1 MNSNKY
7 GKLNSTKQIPSSSKQ
22 TKKNV
27 SKKTVNQ
34 PKRISNSL
42 KINQSFPHQGKQ
54 VQRNQSSIVK
64 KAENIN
70 IKFDSNDS
78 YKFKH
83 SIRNINKQQNLINLS
98 HNKISGNKSIND
110 SKLKILQNKS
120 TINRNES
127 LNKILFSAN
136 KKSKISK
143 INKIPSS
150 LGKKINNHLIPK
162 SQNYNRQN
170 NNKTQIQNIN
180 INHNYIDNNF
190 IINNSNNN
198 LNNKITG
205 VYTNGKEVFN
215 NLLNK
220 YYKIPQ
226 KKDNSF
232 DIKSNSIK
240 NKELKGSRFLYK
252 TTKEEIMNNEES
264 NIPHISTKKNFF
276 NNSVNYNNSVKSDI
290 QKRNKTVIDKKEVN
304 SLINMNENNDN
315 LILKNKILDNG
326 KYYLSKNNNIFNSQ
340 INYNDND
347 SVENDNNNDNAIKKK
362 INNIIERL
370 ELEKKKEKLNRNKV
384 NEIDNIQNNNIN
396 NKFNVLPN
404 IMFNDHSENID
415 HAFRMNNDEETPN
428 KNNYINENNL
438 ETNLNSNEIE
448 NQNVNN
454 FHFDNPMSTYNKK
467 LLKNGLYKGKYKSTK
482 NNNIKIPE
490 IIEPEKTE
498 RDEIQNIHSKF
509 NILNP
514 ICKNPK
520 TEIIKIDMKNI
531 KNNYQIKKDINKIKD
546 KEDILKLITQ
556 SLTGLVNLGETCY
569 MNTGLQNIIHCI
581 PFMKQFLSIIN
592 EFKDVL
598 EQKIITNSF
607 INLCVSL
614 IKNDNYNTKFNIN
627 SYDPTLF
634 RNNFCRNHKEY
645 SDHEQ
650 HDSLEFLRIFLDDIS
665 KELNQTKIISQ
676 YKELVTEGKTKEQQN
691 YEYNNFYLC
700 RENSIIVKV
709 FYSQIMNI
717 FKCECGD
724 ISYSFEKILD
734 IPLLFPKETSNKE
747 IHLNDLLNLY
757 FNGEKISWSLS
768 CQKCGQKNIERDK
781 KIKLTILPEVI
792 IFSLQRFN
800 PITGVK
806 MNKVINFEEIID
818 LKSFCDNDFFN
829 GEINTKYK
837 LFGISN
843 HSGTIDFGHYYS
855 YTKVGDNWYEF
866 NDSFV
871 KLINLNLKSRAA
883 YFFFYEKTE

>member
-7 GKLNSTKQIPSSSKQ
+7 GKLNSTKKIPSSTKQ
-22 TKKNV
+22 TKKNI
-27 SKKTVNQ
+27 SKKTVNH
-34 PKRISNSL
+34 PKGISNSL
-42 KINQSFPHQGKQ
+42 KFNQFFLQQGKQ

-70 IKFDSNDS
+70 IKFDSNES
-78 YKFKH
+78 YKSKH
-83 SIRNINKQQNLINLS
+83 SIRNMYKPKKLINLS

-110 SKLKILQNKS
+110 SKQKILQNKS

-127 LNKILFSAN
+127 LNKILLSAN
-136 KKSKISK
+136 KSK

-150 LGKKINNHLIPK
+150 LGKKMNNHLIPK
-162 SQNYNRQN
+162 SQNYNRPN
-170 NNKTQIQNIN
+170 NNKTQIQNIS
-180 INHNYIDNNF
+180 INHNYNDNNY
-190 IINNSNNN
+190 IINNSNYNI
-198 LNNKITG
+198 NNKISSI
-205 VYTNGKEVFN
+205 NSGKEIYN
-215 NLLNK
+215 NFLNK
-220 YYKIPQ
+220 YYQIPQ

-232 DIKSNSIK
+232 DIQSNNIK
-240 NKELKGSRFLYK
+240 NKELKGSRLLYK
-252 TTKEEIMNNEES
+252 STKGEIMSNEEN
-264 NIPHISTKKNFF
+264 NIPHITTKKKFF
-276 NNSVNYNNSVKSDI
+276 NNSINYLNSVKSDV
-290 QKRNKTVIDKKEVN
+290 QKRNKTVIGKKEVN
-304 SLINMNENNDN
+304 SLINLNENKEN
-315 LILKNKILDNG
+315 IIPKNSILDNG
-326 KYYLSKNNNIFNSQ
+326 KYNLDKNNIFSSQ
-340 INYNDND
+340 INYND
-347 SVENDNNNDNAIKKK
+347 EEETEKAIKKK
-362 INNIIERL
+362 LNNIIDL
-370 ELEKKKEKLNRNKV
+370 LKYEKKGKLNRNKE
-384 NEIDNIQNNNIN
+384 NKIDIIQNNNIN
-396 NKFNVLPN
+396 NKYSVLPN
-404 IMFNDHSENID
+404 IKFNDNNSDNSE
-415 HAFRMNNDEETPN
+415 HALRMNNDEEALTK
-428 KNNYINENNL
+428 KNNIKGNNL
-438 ETNLNSNEIE
+438 ELNLSPNETEI
-448 NQNVNN
+448 QNDNN
-454 FHFDNPMSTYNKK
+454 FHFDNPMTTYNKK
-467 LLKNGLYKGKYKSTK
+467 IMKNGLYKGKYKSVK
-482 NNNIKIPE
+482 NENIKISE

-498 RDEIQNIHSKF
+498 RDEIQNIHNKF

-514 ICKNPK
+514 IIKNPK
-520 TEIIKIDMKNI
+520 TEIIKIDMKNV
-531 KNNYQIKKDINKIKD
+531 KNNYQYKKDINKIKD
-546 KEDILKLITQ
+546 KENILKYITQ

-581 PFMKQFLSIIN
+581 PFMKQFLSVIN
-592 EFKDVL
+592 EFKDIM

-607 INLCVSL
+607 INLCMSL

-627 SYDPTLF
+627 SYDPTIF

-645 SDHEQ
+645 ADHEQ

-700 RENSIIVKV
+700 RENSVIVKV

-717 FKCECGD
+717 FRCECGD
-724 ISYSFEKILD
+724 VSYSFEKILD
-734 IPLLFPKETSNKE
+734 IPLLFPKEIINKE
-747 IHLNDLLNLY
+747 IHLNDLVNLY

-768 CQKCGQKNIERDK
+768 CQKCGQKNMERDK
-781 KIKLTILPEVI
+781 KIKLTILPDVI

-806 MNKVINFEEIID
+806 INKVITFEEIID
-818 LKSFCDNDFFN
+818 LKSYCDNDFFN

-871 KLINLNLKSRAA
+871 KLINLNLRSKAA

>member
-1 MNSNKY
+1 MNTNKY

-27 SKKTVNQ
+27 SKKTVNF
-34 PKRISNSL
+34 PKGNSNSL

-70 IKFDSNDS
+70 IKFDSNET
-78 YKFKH
+78 YKSKH
-83 SIRNINKQQNLINLS
+83 SIRNMYKQKNLINLS

-110 SKLKILQNKS
+110 SKQKILQNKS
-120 TINRNES
+120 SINRNES
-127 LNKILFSAN
+127 LNKILFSAS
-136 KKSKISK
+136 KKSKINK
-143 INKIPSS
+143 ISKIPSS

-180 INHNYIDNNF
+180 INHNYKDSNF
-190 IINNSNNN
+190 INNNSNNN
-198 LNNKITG
+198 INNRITS
-205 VYTNGKEVFN
+205 VFTNGKEVFN
-215 NLLNK
+215 NFLNK
-220 YYKIPQ
+220 YYQIPQ

-232 DIKSNSIK
+232 DIQSNSIK
-240 NKELKGSRFLYK
+240 NKELKGSRLLYK
-252 TTKEEIMNNEES
+252 NVKEEIMNNEEG
-264 NIPHISTKKNFF
+264 NIPHIPTKKKFF
-276 NNSVNYNNSVKSDI
+276 NNSVNYNNSIKSDI
-290 QKRNKTVIDKKEVN
+290 QKRNKTVIGKKEVN
-304 SLINMNENNDN
+304 SLINLNENKEN
-315 LILKNKILDNG
+315 LLLKNIILDNG
-326 KYYLSKNNNIFNSQ
+326 KLIEKKNKIFNSQ
-340 INYNDND
+340 INYNDNL
-347 SVENDNNNDNAIKKK
+347 ETDNEIKKK

-370 ELEKKKEKLNRNKV
+370 ELEKKKEKLNRNKE
-384 NEIDNIQNNNIN
+384 NEDDNIQNNNIN

-404 IMFNDHSENID
+404 IKFNDNSDNSE
-415 HAFRMNNDEETPN
+415 HAFSMNNDEEVHSR
-428 KNNYINENNL
+428 KNNINQDDL
-438 ETNLNSNEIE
+438 ELKLNPNEIE
-448 NQNVNN
+448 NQNINN
-454 FHFDNPMSTYNKK
+454 FHFDNPLNAYNKK
-467 LLKNGLYKGKYKSTK
+467 ILKNGLYKSKYKLAN

-546 KEDILKLITQ
+546 KESILKLITQ

-569 MNTGLQNIIHCI
+569 MNTGLQNIVHCI
-581 PFMKQFLSIIN
+581 PFMKQFLLIIN

-627 SYDPTLF
+627 SYDPTFF
-634 RNNFCRNHKEY
+634 RNNFCRCHKEY
-645 SDHEQ
+645 ADHEQ

-717 FKCECGD
+717 FKCDCGD
-724 ISYSFEKILD
+724 VSYSFEKILD
-734 IPLLFPKETSNKE
+734 IPLLFPKEITNKE
-747 IHLNDLLNLY
+747 IHLNDLLSLY
-757 FNGEKISWSLS
+757 FNGEKISWSLP
-768 CQKCGQKNIERDK
+768 CQKCGQKNLERDK

-800 PITGVK
+800 PITCVK
-806 MNKVINFEEIID
+806 VNKVITFEEIID

-855 YTKVGDNWYEF
+855 YTKVGENWYEF

-871 KLINLNLKSRAA
+871 KLINLNLKSKAA

>member
-1 MNSNKY
+1 MNTNKY

-27 SKKTVNQ
+27 SKKTVNF
-34 PKRISNSL
+34 PKGNSNSL

-70 IKFDSNDS
+70 IKFDSNET
-78 YKFKH
+78 YKSKH
-83 SIRNINKQQNLINLS
+83 SIRNMYKQKNLINLS

-110 SKLKILQNKS
+110 SKQKILQNKS
-120 TINRNES
+120 SINRNES
-127 LNKILFSAN
+127 LNKILFSAS
-136 KKSKISK
+136 KKSKINK
-143 INKIPSS
+143 ISKIPSS

-180 INHNYIDNNF
+180 INHNYKDSNF

-198 LNNKITG
+198 INNKITS
-205 VYTNGKEVFN
+205 VFTNGKEVFN
-215 NLLNK
+215 NFLNK
-220 YYKIPQ
+220 YYQIPQ

-232 DIKSNSIK
+232 DIQSNSIK

-252 TTKEEIMNNEES
+252 NAKEEIMNNEEG
-264 NIPHISTKKNFF
+264 NIPHIPTKKKFF
-276 NNSVNYNNSVKSDI
+276 NNSVNYNNSIKSDI
-290 QKRNKTVIDKKEVN
+290 QKRNKTVIGKKEVN
-304 SLINMNENNDN
+304 SLINLNENKEN
-315 LILKNKILDNG
+315 LLLKNIILDNG
-326 KYYLSKNNNIFNSQ
+326 KFNLDKKNKIFNSQ
-340 INYNDND
+340 INYNDNL
-347 SVENDNNNDNAIKKK
+347 ETDNEIKKK

-370 ELEKKKEKLNRNKV
+370 ELEKKKEKLNRNKE
-384 NEIDNIQNNNIN
+384 NEDDNIQNNNIN

-404 IMFNDHSENID
+404 IKFNDNSDNSE
-415 HAFRMNNDEETPN
+415 HAFSMNNDEEVHSR
-428 KNNYINENNL
+428 KNNINQDDL
-438 ETNLNSNEIE
+438 ELKLDPNEIE

-454 FHFDNPMSTYNKK
+454 FHFDNPLNAYNKK
-467 LLKNGLYKGKYKSTK
+467 IMKNGLYKSKYKLAN

-546 KEDILKLITQ
+546 KESILKLITQ

-569 MNTGLQNIIHCI
+569 MNTGLQNIVHCI
-581 PFMKQFLSIIN
+581 PFMKQFLLIIN

-627 SYDPTLF
+627 SYDPTFF
-634 RNNFCRNHKEY
+634 RNNFCRCHKEY
-645 SDHEQ
+645 ADHEQ

-717 FKCECGD
+717 FKCDCGD
-724 ISYSFEKILD
+724 VSYSFEKILD
-734 IPLLFPKETSNKE
+734 IPLLFPKEITNKE
-747 IHLNDLLNLY
+747 IHLNDLLSLY
-757 FNGEKISWSLS
+757 FNGEKISWSLP
-768 CQKCGQKNIERDK
+768 CQKCGQKNLERDK

-800 PITGVK
+800 PITCVK
-806 MNKVINFEEIID
+806 VNKVITFEEIID

-855 YTKVGDNWYEF
+855 YTKVGENWYEF

-871 KLINLNLKSRAA
+871 KLINLNLKSKAA

>member
-1 MNSNKY
+1 MNTNKY

-27 SKKTVNQ
+27 SKKTVNF
-34 PKRISNSL
+34 PKGNSNSL

-70 IKFDSNDS
+70 IKFDSNET
-78 YKFKH
+78 YKSKH
-83 SIRNINKQQNLINLS
+83 SIRNMYKQKNLINLS

-110 SKLKILQNKS
+110 SKQKILQNKS
-120 TINRNES
+120 SINRNES
-127 LNKILFSAN
+127 LNKILFSAS
-136 KKSKISK
+136 KKSKINK
-143 INKIPSS
+143 ISKIPSS

-180 INHNYIDNNF
+180 INHNYKDSNF

-198 LNNKITG
+198 INNRITS
-205 VYTNGKEVFN
+205 VFTNGKEVFN
-215 NLLNK
+215 NFLNK
-220 YYKIPQ
+220 YYQIPQ

-232 DIKSNSIK
+232 DIQSNSIK

-252 TTKEEIMNNEES
+252 NVKEEIMNNEEG
-264 NIPHISTKKNFF
+264 NIPHIPTKKKFF
-276 NNSVNYNNSVKSDI
+276 NNSVNYNNSIKSDI
-290 QKRNKTVIDKKEVN
+290 QKRNKTVIGKKEVN
-304 SLINMNENNDN
+304 SLINLNENKEN
-315 LILKNKILDNG
+315 LLLKNIILDNG
-326 KYYLSKNNNIFNSQ
+326 KLIEKKNKIFNSQ
-340 INYNDND
+340 INYNDNL
-347 SVENDNNNDNAIKKK
+347 ETDNEIKKK

-370 ELEKKKEKLNRNKV
+370 ELEKKKEKLNRNKE
-384 NEIDNIQNNNIN
+384 NEDDNIQNNNIN
-396 NKFNVLPN
+396 NKFSVLPN
-404 IMFNDHSENID
+404 IKFNDNSDNSE
-415 HAFRMNNDEETPN
+415 HAFSMNNDEEVHSKKSN
-428 KNNYINENNL
+428 INQDDL
-438 ETNLNSNEIE
+438 ELKLNPNEIE
-448 NQNVNN
+448 NQNINN
-454 FHFDNPMSTYNKK
+454 FHFDNPLNAYNKK
-467 LLKNGLYKGKYKSTK
+467 ILKNGLYKSKYKLAN

-546 KEDILKLITQ
+546 KESILKLITQ

-569 MNTGLQNIIHCI
+569 MNTGLQNIVHCI

-627 SYDPTLF
+627 SYDPTFF
-634 RNNFCRNHKEY
+634 RNNFCRCHKEY
-645 SDHEQ
+645 ADHEQ

-717 FKCECGD
+717 FKCDCGD
-724 ISYSFEKILD
+724 VSYSFEKILD
-734 IPLLFPKETSNKE
+734 IPLLFPKEITNKE
-747 IHLNDLLNLY
+747 IHLNDLLSLY
-757 FNGEKISWSLS
+757 FNGEKISWSLP
-768 CQKCGQKNIERDK
+768 CQKCGQKNLERDK

-800 PITGVK
+800 PITCVK
-806 MNKVINFEEIID
+806 VNKVITFEEIID

-855 YTKVGDNWYEF
+855 YTKVGENWYEF

-871 KLINLNLKSRAA
+871 KLINLNLKSKAA

>member
-1 MNSNKY
+1 MNTNKY

-27 SKKTVNQ
+27 SKKTVNF
-34 PKRISNSL
+34 PKGNSNSL

-70 IKFDSNDS
+70 IKFDSNET
-78 YKFKH
+78 YKSKH
-83 SIRNINKQQNLINLS
+83 SIRNMYKQKNLINLS

-110 SKLKILQNKS
+110 SKQKILQNKS
-120 TINRNES
+120 SINRNES
-127 LNKILFSAN
+127 LNKILLSTN
-136 KKSKISK
+136 KKSKINK
-143 INKIPSS
+143 ISKIPSS

-180 INHNYIDNNF
+180 INHNYKDNNF

-198 LNNKITG
+198 INNRITS
-205 VYTNGKEVFN
+205 VFTNGKEVFN
-215 NLLNK
+215 NFLNK
-220 YYKIPQ
+220 YYQIPQ

-232 DIKSNSIK
+232 DIQSNSIK

-252 TTKEEIMNNEES
+252 NVKEEIMNNEEG
-264 NIPHISTKKNFF
+264 NIPHIPTKKKFF
-276 NNSVNYNNSVKSDI
+276 NNSVNYNNSIKSDI
-290 QKRNKTVIDKKEVN
+290 QKRNKTVIGKKEVN
-304 SLINMNENNDN
+304 SLINLNENKEN
-315 LILKNKILDNG
+315 LLLKNIILDNG
-326 KYYLSKNNNIFNSQ
+326 KFNLDKKNKIFNSQ
-340 INYNDND
+340 INYNDNL
-347 SVENDNNNDNAIKKK
+347 ETDNEIKKK

-370 ELEKKKEKLNRNKV
+370 ELEKKKEKLNRNKE
-384 NEIDNIQNNNIN
+384 NEDDNIQNNNIN

-404 IMFNDHSENID
+404 IKFNDNSDNSE
-415 HAFRMNNDEETPN
+415 HAFSMNNDEEVHSR
-428 KNNYINENNL
+428 KNNINQDDL
-438 ETNLNSNEIE
+438 ELKLNPNEIE

-454 FHFDNPMSTYNKK
+454 FHFDNPLNAYNKK
-467 LLKNGLYKGKYKSTK
+467 ILKNGLYKSKYKLAN

-546 KEDILKLITQ
+546 KESILKLITQ

-569 MNTGLQNIIHCI
+569 MNTGLQNIVHCI

-627 SYDPTLF
+627 SYDPTFF
-634 RNNFCRNHKEY
+634 RNNFCRCHKEY
-645 SDHEQ
+645 ADHEQ

-717 FKCECGD
+717 FKCDCGD
-724 ISYSFEKILD
+724 VSYSFEKILD
-734 IPLLFPKETSNKE
+734 IPLLFPKEITNKE
-747 IHLNDLLNLY
+747 IHLNDLLSLY
-757 FNGEKISWSLS
+757 FNGEKISWSLP
-768 CQKCGQKNIERDK
+768 CQKCGQKNLERDK

-800 PITGVK
+800 PITCVK
-806 MNKVINFEEIID
+806 VNKVITFEEIID

-855 YTKVGDNWYEF
+855 YTKVGENWYEF

-871 KLINLNLKSRAA
+871 KLINLNLKSKAA

>member
-1 MNSNKY
+1 MNTNKY

-27 SKKTVNQ
+27 SKKTVNF
-34 PKRISNSL
+34 PKGNSNSL

-70 IKFDSNDS
+70 IKFDSNET
-78 YKFKH
+78 YKSKH
-83 SIRNINKQQNLINLS
+83 SIRNMYKQKNLINLS

-110 SKLKILQNKS
+110 SKQKILQNKS
-120 TINRNES
+120 SINRNES
-127 LNKILFSAN
+127 LNKILFSAS
-136 KKSKISK
+136 KKSKINK
-143 INKIPSS
+143 ISKIPSS

-180 INHNYIDNNF
+180 INHNYKDSNF

-198 LNNKITG
+198 INNKITS
-205 VYTNGKEVFN
+205 VFTNGKEVFN
-215 NLLNK
+215 NFLNK
-220 YYKIPQ
+220 YYQIPQ

-232 DIKSNSIK
+232 DIQSNSIK

-252 TTKEEIMNNEES
+252 NVKEEIMNNEEG
-264 NIPHISTKKNFF
+264 NIPHIPTKKKFF
-276 NNSVNYNNSVKSDI
+276 NNSVNYNNSIKSDI
-290 QKRNKTVIDKKEVN
+290 QKRNKTVIGKKEVN
-304 SLINMNENNDN
+304 SLINLNENKEN
-315 LILKNKILDNG
+315 LLLKNIILDNG
-326 KYYLSKNNNIFNSQ
+326 KLIEKKNKIFNSQ
-340 INYNDND
+340 INYNDNL
-347 SVENDNNNDNAIKKK
+347 ETDNEIKKK

-370 ELEKKKEKLNRNKV
+370 ELEKKKEKLNRNKE
-384 NEIDNIQNNNIN
+384 NEDDNIQNNNIN
-396 NKFNVLPN
+396 NKFSVLPN
-404 IMFNDHSENID
+404 IKFNDNSDNSE
-415 HAFRMNNDEETPN
+415 HAFSMNNDEEVHSR
-428 KNNYINENNL
+428 KNNINQDDL
-438 ETNLNSNEIE
+438 ELKLNPNEIE
-448 NQNVNN
+448 NQNINN
-454 FHFDNPMSTYNKK
+454 FHFDNPLNAYNKK
-467 LLKNGLYKGKYKSTK
+467 ILKNGLYKSKYKLAN

-546 KEDILKLITQ
+546 KESILKLITQ

-569 MNTGLQNIIHCI
+569 MNTGLQNIVHCI

-627 SYDPTLF
+627 SYDPTFF
-634 RNNFCRNHKEY
+634 RNNFCRCHKEY
-645 SDHEQ
+645 ADHEQ

-717 FKCECGD
+717 FKCDCGD
-724 ISYSFEKILD
+724 VSYSFEKILD
-734 IPLLFPKETSNKE
+734 IPLLFPKEITNKE
-747 IHLNDLLNLY
+747 IHLNDLLSLY
-757 FNGEKISWSLS
+757 FNGEKISWSLP
-768 CQKCGQKNIERDK
+768 CQKCGQKNLERDK

-800 PITGVK
+800 PITCVK
-806 MNKVINFEEIID
+806 VNKVITFEEIID

-855 YTKVGDNWYEF
+855 YTKVGENWYEF

-871 KLINLNLKSRAA
+871 KLINLNLKSKAA

>member
-1 MNSNKY
+1 MNTNKY

-22 TKKNV
+22 TKKNI
-27 SKKTVNQ
+27 SKKTINF
-34 PKRISNSL
+34 PKGNSNSL

-70 IKFDSNDS
+70 IKFDSNET
-78 YKFKH
+78 YKSKH
-83 SIRNINKQQNLINLS
+83 SIRNMYKQKNLINLS

-110 SKLKILQNKS
+110 SKQKILQNKS
-120 TINRNES
+120 SINRNES
-127 LNKILFSAN
+127 LNKILFSAS
-136 KKSKISK
+136 KKSKINK
-143 INKIPSS
+143 ISKIPSS

-180 INHNYIDNNF
+180 INHNYKDSNF
-190 IINNSNNN
+190 INNNSNNN
-198 LNNKITG
+198 INNRITS
-205 VYTNGKEVFN
+205 VFTNGKEVFN
-215 NLLNK
+215 NFLNK
-220 YYKIPQ
+220 YYQIPQ

-232 DIKSNSIK
+232 DIQSNSIK

-252 TTKEEIMNNEES
+252 NAKEEIMNNEEG
-264 NIPHISTKKNFF
+264 NIPHIPTKKKFF
-276 NNSVNYNNSVKSDI
+276 NNSVNYNNSIKSDI
-290 QKRNKTVIDKKEVN
+290 QKRNKTVIGKKEVN
-304 SLINMNENNDN
+304 SLINLNENKEN
-315 LILKNKILDNG
+315 LLLKNIILDNG
-326 KYYLSKNNNIFNSQ
+326 KLIEKKNKIFNSQ
-340 INYNDND
+340 INYNDNL
-347 SVENDNNNDNAIKKK
+347 ETDNEIKKK

-370 ELEKKKEKLNRNKV
+370 ELEKKKEKLNRNKE
-384 NEIDNIQNNNIN
+384 NEDDNIQNNNIN

-404 IMFNDHSENID
+404 IKFNDNSDNSE
-415 HAFRMNNDEETPN
+415 HAFSMNNDEEVHSKKSN
-428 KNNYINENNL
+428 INQDDL
-438 ETNLNSNEIE
+438 ELKLNPNEIE
-448 NQNVNN
+448 NQNINN
-454 FHFDNPMSTYNKK
+454 FHFDNPLNAYNKK
-467 LLKNGLYKGKYKSTK
+467 ILKNGLYKSKYKLAN

-546 KEDILKLITQ
+546 KESILKLITQ

-569 MNTGLQNIIHCI
+569 MNTGLQNIVHCI
-581 PFMKQFLSIIN
+581 PFMKQFLLIIN

-627 SYDPTLF
+627 SYDPTFF
-634 RNNFCRNHKEY
+634 RNNFCRCHKEY
-645 SDHEQ
+645 ADHEQ

-717 FKCECGD
+717 FKCDCGD
-724 ISYSFEKILD
+724 VSYSFEKILD
-734 IPLLFPKETSNKE
+734 IPLLFPKEITNKE
-747 IHLNDLLNLY
+747 IHLNDLLSLY
-757 FNGEKISWSLS
+757 FNGEKISWSLP
-768 CQKCGQKNIERDK
+768 CQKCGQKNLERDK

-800 PITGVK
+800 PITCVK
-806 MNKVINFEEIID
+806 VNKVITFEEIID

-855 YTKVGDNWYEF
+855 YTKVGENWYEF

-871 KLINLNLKSRAA
+871 KLINLNLKSKAA

>member
-1 MNSNKY
+1 MNTNKY

-27 SKKTVNQ
+27 SKKTVNF
-34 PKRISNSL
+34 PKGNSNSL

-70 IKFDSNDS
+70 IKFDSNET
-78 YKFKH
+78 YKSKH
-83 SIRNINKQQNLINLS
+83 SIRNMYKQKNLINLS

-110 SKLKILQNKS
+110 SKQKILQNKS
-120 TINRNES
+120 SINRNES
-127 LNKILFSAN
+127 LNKILFSAS
-136 KKSKISK
+136 KKSKINK
-143 INKIPSS
+143 ISKIPSS

-180 INHNYIDNNF
+180 INHNYKDSNF

-198 LNNKITG
+198 INNRITS
-205 VYTNGKEVFN
+205 VFTNGKEVFN
-215 NLLNK
+215 NFLNK
-220 YYKIPQ
+220 YYQIPQ

-232 DIKSNSIK
+232 DIQSNSIK

-252 TTKEEIMNNEES
+252 NVKEEIMNNEEG
-264 NIPHISTKKNFF
+264 NIPHIPTKKKFF
-276 NNSVNYNNSVKSDI
+276 NNSVNYNNSIKSDI
-290 QKRNKTVIDKKEVN
+290 QKRNKTVIGKKEVN
-304 SLINMNENNDN
+304 SLINLNENKEN
-315 LILKNKILDNG
+315 LLLKNIILDNG
-326 KYYLSKNNNIFNSQ
+326 KLIEKKNKIFNSQ
-340 INYNDND
+340 INYNDNL
-347 SVENDNNNDNAIKKK
+347 ETDNEIKKK

-370 ELEKKKEKLNRNKV
+370 ELEKKKEKLNRNKE
-384 NEIDNIQNNNIN
+384 NEDDNIQNNNIN

-404 IMFNDHSENID
+404 IKFNDNSDNSE
-415 HAFRMNNDEETPN
+415 HAFSMNNDEEVHSR
-428 KNNYINENNL
+428 KNNINQDDL
-438 ETNLNSNEIE
+438 ELKLNPNEIE
-448 NQNVNN
+448 NQNINN
-454 FHFDNPMSTYNKK
+454 FHFDNPLNAYNKK
-467 LLKNGLYKGKYKSTK
+467 ILKNGLYKSKYKLAN

-546 KEDILKLITQ
+546 KESILKLITQ

-569 MNTGLQNIIHCI
+569 MNTGLQNIVHCI

-627 SYDPTLF
+627 SYDPTFF
-634 RNNFCRNHKEY
+634 RNNFCRCHKEY
-645 SDHEQ
+645 ADHEQ

-717 FKCECGD
+717 FKCDCGD
-724 ISYSFEKILD
+724 VSYSFEKILD
-734 IPLLFPKETSNKE
+734 IPLLFPKEITNKE
-747 IHLNDLLNLY
+747 IHLNDLLSLY
-757 FNGEKISWSLS
+757 FNGEKISWSLP
-768 CQKCGQKNIERDK
+768 CQKCGQKNLERDK

-800 PITGVK
+800 PITCVK
-806 MNKVINFEEIID
+806 VNKVITFEEIID

-855 YTKVGDNWYEF
+855 YTKVGENWYEF

-871 KLINLNLKSRAA
+871 KLINLNLKSKAA

>member
-1 MNSNKY
+1 MNTNKY

-27 SKKTVNQ
+27 SKKTVNF
-34 PKRISNSL
+34 PKGNSNSL

-70 IKFDSNDS
+70 IKFDSNET
-78 YKFKH
+78 YKSKH
-83 SIRNINKQQNLINLS
+83 SIRNMYKQKNLINLS

-110 SKLKILQNKS
+110 SKQKILQNKS
-120 TINRNES
+120 SINRNES
-127 LNKILFSAN
+127 LNKILFSAS
-136 KKSKISK
+136 KKSKINK
-143 INKIPSS
+143 ISKIPSS

-180 INHNYIDNNF
+180 INHNYKDSNF
-190 IINNSNNN
+190 INNNSNNN
-198 LNNKITG
+198 INNRITS
-205 VYTNGKEVFN
+205 VFTNGKEVFN
-215 NLLNK
+215 NFLNK
-220 YYKIPQ
+220 YYQIPQ

-232 DIKSNSIK
+232 DIQSNSIK

-252 TTKEEIMNNEES
+252 NVKEEIMNNEEG
-264 NIPHISTKKNFF
+264 NIPHIPTKKKFF
-276 NNSVNYNNSVKSDI
+276 NNSVNYNNSIKSDI
-290 QKRNKTVIDKKEVN
+290 QKRNKTVIGKKEVN
-304 SLINMNENNDN
+304 SLINLNENKEN
-315 LILKNKILDNG
+315 LLLKNIILDNG
-326 KYYLSKNNNIFNSQ
+326 KLIEKKNKIFNSQ
-340 INYNDND
+340 INYNDNL
-347 SVENDNNNDNAIKKK
+347 ETDNEIKKK

-370 ELEKKKEKLNRNKV
+370 ELEKKKEKLNRNKE
-384 NEIDNIQNNNIN
+384 NEDDNIQNNNIN

-404 IMFNDHSENID
+404 IKFNDNSDNSE
-415 HAFRMNNDEETPN
+415 HAFSMNNDEEVHSR
-428 KNNYINENNL
+428 KNNINQDNL
-438 ETNLNSNEIE
+438 ELKLDPNEIE

-454 FHFDNPMSTYNKK
+454 FHFDNPLNAYNKK
-467 LLKNGLYKGKYKSTK
+467 IMKNGLYKSKYKLAN

-546 KEDILKLITQ
+546 KESILKLITQ

-569 MNTGLQNIIHCI
+569 MNTGLQNIVHCI

-627 SYDPTLF
+627 SYDPTFF
-634 RNNFCRNHKEY
+634 RNNFCRCHKEY
-645 SDHEQ
+645 ADHEQ

-717 FKCECGD
+717 FKCDCGD
-724 ISYSFEKILD
+724 VSYSFEKILD
-734 IPLLFPKETSNKE
+734 IPLLFPKEITNKE
-747 IHLNDLLNLY
+747 IHLNDLLSLY
-757 FNGEKISWSLS
+757 FNGEKISWSLP
-768 CQKCGQKNIERDK
+768 CQKCGQKNLERDK

-800 PITGVK
+800 PITCVK
-806 MNKVINFEEIID
+806 VNKVITFEEIID

-855 YTKVGDNWYEF
+855 YTKVGENWYEF

-871 KLINLNLKSRAA
+871 KLINLNLKSKAA

>member
-1 MNSNKY
+1 MNTNKY

-27 SKKTVNQ
+27 SKKTVNF
-34 PKRISNSL
+34 PKGNSNSL

-70 IKFDSNDS
+70 IKFDSNET
-78 YKFKH
+78 YKSKH
-83 SIRNINKQQNLINLS
+83 SIRNMYKQKNLINLS

-110 SKLKILQNKS
+110 SKQKILQNKS
-120 TINRNES
+120 SINRNES
-127 LNKILFSAN
+127 LNKILFSAS
-136 KKSKISK
+136 KKSKINK
-143 INKIPSS
+143 ISKIPSS

-180 INHNYIDNNF
+180 INHNYKDSNF
-190 IINNSNNN
+190 INNNSNNN
-198 LNNKITG
+198 INNRITS
-205 VYTNGKEVFN
+205 VFTNGKEVFN
-215 NLLNK
+215 NFLNK
-220 YYKIPQ
+220 YYQIPQ

-232 DIKSNSIK
+232 DIQSNSIK

-252 TTKEEIMNNEES
+252 NVKEEIMNNEEG
-264 NIPHISTKKNFF
+264 NIPHIPTKKKFF
-276 NNSVNYNNSVKSDI
+276 NNSVNYNNSIKSDI
-290 QKRNKTVIDKKEVN
+290 QKRNKTVIGKKEVN
-304 SLINMNENNDN
+304 SLINLNENKEN
-315 LILKNKILDNG
+315 LLLKNIILDNG
-326 KYYLSKNNNIFNSQ
+326 KLIEKKNKIFNSQ
-340 INYNDND
+340 INYNDNL
-347 SVENDNNNDNAIKKK
+347 ETDNEIKKK

-370 ELEKKKEKLNRNKV
+370 ELEKKKEKLNRNKE
-384 NEIDNIQNNNIN
+384 NEDDNIQNNNIN

-404 IMFNDHSENID
+404 IKFNDNSDNSE
-415 HAFRMNNDEETPN
+415 HAFSMNNDEEVHSR
-428 KNNYINENNL
+428 KNNINQDDL
-438 ETNLNSNEIE
+438 ELKLDPNEIE

-454 FHFDNPMSTYNKK
+454 FHFDNPLNAYNKK
-467 LLKNGLYKGKYKSTK
+467 ILKNGLYKSKYKLAN

-546 KEDILKLITQ
+546 KESILKLITQ

-569 MNTGLQNIIHCI
+569 MNTGLQNIVHCI

-627 SYDPTLF
+627 SYDPTFF
-634 RNNFCRNHKEY
+634 RNNFCRCHKEY
-645 SDHEQ
+645 ADHEQ

-717 FKCECGD
+717 FKCDCGD
-724 ISYSFEKILD
+724 VSYSFEKILD
-734 IPLLFPKETSNKE
+734 IPLLFPKEITNKE
-747 IHLNDLLNLY
+747 IHLNDLLSLY
-757 FNGEKISWSLS
+757 FNGEKISWSLP
-768 CQKCGQKNIERDK
+768 CQKCGQKNLERDK

-800 PITGVK
+800 PITCVK
-806 MNKVINFEEIID
+806 VNKVITFEEIID

-855 YTKVGDNWYEF
+855 YTKVGENWYEF

-871 KLINLNLKSRAA
+871 KLINLNLKSKAA

>member
-1 MNSNKY
+1 MNTNKY

-27 SKKTVNQ
+27 SKKTVNF
-34 PKRISNSL
+34 PKGNSNSL

-70 IKFDSNDS
+70 IKFDSNET
-78 YKFKH
+78 YKSKH
-83 SIRNINKQQNLINLS
+83 SIRNMYKQKNLINLS

-110 SKLKILQNKS
+110 SKQKILQNKS
-120 TINRNES
+120 SINRNES
-127 LNKILFSAN
+127 LNKILFSAS
-136 KKSKISK
+136 KKSKINK
-143 INKIPSS
+143 ISKIPSS

-180 INHNYIDNNF
+180 INHNYKDSNF
-190 IINNSNNN
+190 INNNSNNN
-198 LNNKITG
+198 INNRITS
-205 VYTNGKEVFN
+205 VFTNGKEVFN
-215 NLLNK
+215 NFLNK
-220 YYKIPQ
+220 YYQIPQ

-232 DIKSNSIK
+232 DIQSNSIK

-252 TTKEEIMNNEES
+252 NVKEEIMNNEEG
-264 NIPHISTKKNFF
+264 NIPHIPTKKKFF
-276 NNSVNYNNSVKSDI
+276 NNSVNYNNSIKSDI
-290 QKRNKTVIDKKEVN
+290 QKRNKTVIGKKEVN
-304 SLINMNENNDN
+304 SLINLNENKEN
-315 LILKNKILDNG
+315 LLLKNIILDNG
-326 KYYLSKNNNIFNSQ
+326 KLIEKKNKIFNSQ
-340 INYNDND
+340 INYNDNL
-347 SVENDNNNDNAIKKK
+347 ETDNEIKKK

-370 ELEKKKEKLNRNKV
+370 ELEKKKEKLNRNKE
-384 NEIDNIQNNNIN
+384 NEDDNIQNNNIN

-404 IMFNDHSENID
+404 IKFNDNSDNSE
-415 HAFRMNNDEETPN
+415 HAFSMNNDEEVHSR
-428 KNNYINENNL
+428 KNNINQDDL
-438 ETNLNSNEIE
+438 ELKLDPNEIE

-454 FHFDNPMSTYNKK
+454 FHFDNPLNAYNKK
-467 LLKNGLYKGKYKSTK
+467 IMKNGLYKSKYKLAN

-546 KEDILKLITQ
+546 KESILKLITQ

-569 MNTGLQNIIHCI
+569 MNTGLQNIVHCI

-627 SYDPTLF
+627 SYDPTFF
-634 RNNFCRNHKEY
+634 RNNFCRCHKEY
-645 SDHEQ
+645 ADHEQ

-717 FKCECGD
+717 FKCDCGD
-724 ISYSFEKILD
+724 VSYSFEKILD
-734 IPLLFPKETSNKE
+734 IPLLFPKEITNKE
-747 IHLNDLLNLY
+747 IHLNDLLSLY
-757 FNGEKISWSLS
+757 FNGEKISWSLP
-768 CQKCGQKNIERDK
+768 CQKCGQKNLERDK

-800 PITGVK
+800 PITCVK
-806 MNKVINFEEIID
+806 VNKVITFEEIID

-855 YTKVGDNWYEF
+855 YTKVGENWYEF

-871 KLINLNLKSRAA
+871 KLINLNLKSKAA

>member
-1 MNSNKY
+1 MNTNKY

-27 SKKTVNQ
+27 SKKTINF
-34 PKRISNSL
+34 PKGNSNSL

-70 IKFDSNDS
+70 IKFDSNET
-78 YKFKH
+78 YKSKH
-83 SIRNINKQQNLINLS
+83 SIRNMYKQKNLINLS

-110 SKLKILQNKS
+110 SKQKILQNKS
-120 TINRNES
+120 SINRNES
-127 LNKILFSAN
+127 LNKILFSAS
-136 KKSKISK
+136 KKSKINK
-143 INKIPSS
+143 ISKIPSS

-180 INHNYIDNNF
+180 INHNYKDSNF

-198 LNNKITG
+198 INNRITS
-205 VYTNGKEVFN
+205 VFTNGKEVFN
-215 NLLNK
+215 NFLNK
-220 YYKIPQ
+220 YYQIPQ

-232 DIKSNSIK
+232 DIQSNSIK

-252 TTKEEIMNNEES
+252 NVKEEIMNNEEG
-264 NIPHISTKKNFF
+264 NIPHIPTKKKFF
-276 NNSVNYNNSVKSDI
+276 NNSVNYNNSIKSDI
-290 QKRNKTVIDKKEVN
+290 QKRNKTVIGKKEVN
-304 SLINMNENNDN
+304 SLINLNENKEN
-315 LILKNKILDNG
+315 LLLKNIILDNG
-326 KYYLSKNNNIFNSQ
+326 KLIEKKNKIFNSQ
-340 INYNDND
+340 INYNDNL
-347 SVENDNNNDNAIKKK
+347 ETDNEIKKK

-370 ELEKKKEKLNRNKV
+370 ELEKKKEKLNRNKE
-384 NEIDNIQNNNIN
+384 NEDDNIQNNNIN

-404 IMFNDHSENID
+404 IKFNDNSDNSE
-415 HAFRMNNDEETPN
+415 HAFSMNNDEEVHSR
-428 KNNYINENNL
+428 KNNINQDDL
-438 ETNLNSNEIE
+438 ELKLDPNEIE

-454 FHFDNPMSTYNKK
+454 FHFDNPLNAYNKK
-467 LLKNGLYKGKYKSTK
+467 IMKNGLYKSKYKLAN

-546 KEDILKLITQ
+546 KESILKLITQ

-569 MNTGLQNIIHCI
+569 MNTGLQNIVHCI

-627 SYDPTLF
+627 SYDPTFF
-634 RNNFCRNHKEY
+634 RNNFCRCHKEY
-645 SDHEQ
+645 ADHEQ

-717 FKCECGD
+717 FKCDCGD
-724 ISYSFEKILD
+724 VSYSFEKILD
-734 IPLLFPKETSNKE
+734 IPLLFPKEITNKE
-747 IHLNDLLNLY
+747 IHLNDLLSLY
-757 FNGEKISWSLS
+757 FNGEKISWSLP
-768 CQKCGQKNIERDK
+768 CQKCGQKNLERDK

-800 PITGVK
+800 PITCVK
-806 MNKVINFEEIID
+806 VNKVITFEEIID

-855 YTKVGDNWYEF
+855 YTKVGENWYEF

-871 KLINLNLKSRAA
+871 KLINLNLKSKAA

>member
-1 MNSNKY
+1 MNTNKY

-27 SKKTVNQ
+27 SKKTINF
-34 PKRISNSL
+34 PKGNSNSL

-70 IKFDSNDS
+70 IKFDSNET
-78 YKFKH
+78 YKSKH
-83 SIRNINKQQNLINLS
+83 SIRNMYKQKNLINLS

-110 SKLKILQNKS
+110 SKQKILQNKS
-120 TINRNES
+120 SINRNES
-127 LNKILFSAN
+127 LNKILFSAS
-136 KKSKISK
+136 KKSKINK
-143 INKIPSS
+143 ISKIPSS

-180 INHNYIDNNF
+180 INHNYKDSNF

-198 LNNKITG
+198 INNRITS
-205 VYTNGKEVFN
+205 VFTNGKEVFN
-215 NLLNK
+215 NFLNK
-220 YYKIPQ
+220 YYQIPQ

-232 DIKSNSIK
+232 DIQSNSIK

-252 TTKEEIMNNEES
+252 NVKEEIMNNEEG
-264 NIPHISTKKNFF
+264 NIPHIPTKKKFF
-276 NNSVNYNNSVKSDI
+276 NNSVNYNNSIKSDI
-290 QKRNKTVIDKKEVN
+290 QKRNKTVIGKKEVN
-304 SLINMNENNDN
+304 SLINLNENKEN
-315 LILKNKILDNG
+315 LLLKNIILDNG
-326 KYYLSKNNNIFNSQ
+326 KLIEKKNKIFNSQ
-340 INYNDND
+340 INYNDNL
-347 SVENDNNNDNAIKKK
+347 ETDNEIKKK

-370 ELEKKKEKLNRNKV
+370 ELEKKKEKLNRNKE
-384 NEIDNIQNNNIN
+384 NEDDNIQNNNIN

-404 IMFNDHSENID
+404 IKFNDNSDNSE
-415 HAFRMNNDEETPN
+415 HAFSMNNDEEVHSR
-428 KNNYINENNL
+428 KNNINQDDL
-438 ETNLNSNEIE
+438 ELKLDPNEIE

-454 FHFDNPMSTYNKK
+454 FHFDNPLNAYNKK
-467 LLKNGLYKGKYKSTK
+467 ILKNGLYKSKYKLAN

-546 KEDILKLITQ
+546 KESILKLITQ

-569 MNTGLQNIIHCI
+569 MNTGLQNIVHCI
-581 PFMKQFLSIIN
+581 PFMKQFLLIIN

-627 SYDPTLF
+627 SYDPTFF
-634 RNNFCRNHKEY
+634 RNNFCRCHKEY
-645 SDHEQ
+645 ADHEQ

-717 FKCECGD
+717 FKCDCGD
-724 ISYSFEKILD
+724 VSYSFEKILD
-734 IPLLFPKETSNKE
+734 IPLLFPKEITNKE
-747 IHLNDLLNLY
+747 IHLNDLLSLY
-757 FNGEKISWSLS
+757 FNGEKISWSLP
-768 CQKCGQKNIERDK
+768 CQKCGQKNLERDK

-800 PITGVK
+800 PITCVK
-806 MNKVINFEEIID
+806 VNKVITFEEIID

-855 YTKVGDNWYEF
+855 YTKVGENWYEF

-871 KLINLNLKSRAA
+871 KLINLNLKSKAA

>member
-1 MNSNKY
+1 MNTNKY

-27 SKKTVNQ
+27 SKKTVNF
-34 PKRISNSL
+34 PKGNSNSL

-70 IKFDSNDS
+70 IKFDSNET
-78 YKFKH
+78 YKSKH
-83 SIRNINKQQNLINLS
+83 SIRNMYKQKNLINLS

-110 SKLKILQNKS
+110 SKQKILQNKS
-120 TINRNES
+120 SINRNES
-127 LNKILFSAN
+127 LNKILFSAS
-136 KKSKISK
+136 KKSKINK
-143 INKIPSS
+143 ISKIPSS

-180 INHNYIDNNF
+180 INHNYKDSNF
-190 IINNSNNN
+190 INNNSNNN
-198 LNNKITG
+198 INNRITS
-205 VYTNGKEVFN
+205 VFTNGKEVFN
-215 NLLNK
+215 NFLNK
-220 YYKIPQ
+220 YYQIPQ

-232 DIKSNSIK
+232 DIQSNSIK

-252 TTKEEIMNNEES
+252 NVKEEIMNNEEG
-264 NIPHISTKKNFF
+264 NIPHIPTKKKFF
-276 NNSVNYNNSVKSDI
+276 NNSVNYNNSIKSDI
-290 QKRNKTVIDKKEVN
+290 QKRNKTVIGKKEVN
-304 SLINMNENNDN
+304 SLINLNENKEN
-315 LILKNKILDNG
+315 LLLKNIILDNG
-326 KYYLSKNNNIFNSQ
+326 KLIEKKNKIFNSQ
-340 INYNDND
+340 INYNDNL
-347 SVENDNNNDNAIKKK
+347 ETDNEIKKK

-370 ELEKKKEKLNRNKV
+370 ELEKKKEKLNRNKE
-384 NEIDNIQNNNIN
+384 NEDDNIQNNNIN

-404 IMFNDHSENID
+404 IKFNDNSDNSE
-415 HAFRMNNDEETPN
+415 HAFSMNNDEEVHSR
-428 KNNYINENNL
+428 KNNINQDDL
-438 ETNLNSNEIE
+438 ELKLNPNEIE
-448 NQNVNN
+448 NQNINN
-454 FHFDNPMSTYNKK
+454 FHFDNPLNAYNKK
-467 LLKNGLYKGKYKSTK
+467 ILKNGLYKSKYKLAN

-546 KEDILKLITQ
+546 KESILKLITQ

-569 MNTGLQNIIHCI
+569 MNTGLQNIVHCI

-627 SYDPTLF
+627 SYDPTFF
-634 RNNFCRNHKEY
+634 RNNFCRCHKEY
-645 SDHEQ
+645 ADHEQ

-717 FKCECGD
+717 FKCDCGD
-724 ISYSFEKILD
+724 VSYSFEKILD
-734 IPLLFPKETSNKE
+734 IPLLFPKEITNKE
-747 IHLNDLLNLY
+747 IHLNDLLSLY
-757 FNGEKISWSLS
+757 FNGEKISWSLP
-768 CQKCGQKNIERDK
+768 CQKCGQKNLERDK

-800 PITGVK
+800 PITCVK
-806 MNKVINFEEIID
+806 VNKVITFEEIID

-855 YTKVGDNWYEF
+855 YTKVGENWYEF

-871 KLINLNLKSRAA
+871 KLINLNLKSKAA

>member
-1 MNSNKY
+1 MNTNKY

-27 SKKTVNQ
+27 SKKTVNF
-34 PKRISNSL
+34 PKGNSNSL

-70 IKFDSNDS
+70 IKFDSNET
-78 YKFKH
+78 YKSKH
-83 SIRNINKQQNLINLS
+83 SIRNMYKQKNLINLS

-110 SKLKILQNKS
+110 SKQKILQNKS
-120 TINRNES
+120 SINRNES
-127 LNKILFSAN
+127 LNKILFSAS
-136 KKSKISK
+136 KKSKINK
-143 INKIPSS
+143 ISKIPSS

-180 INHNYIDNNF
+180 INHNYKDSNF
-190 IINNSNNN
+190 INNNSNNN
-198 LNNKITG
+198 INNRITS
-205 VYTNGKEVFN
+205 VFTNGKEVFN
-215 NLLNK
+215 NFLNK
-220 YYKIPQ
+220 YYQIPQ

-232 DIKSNSIK
+232 DIQSNSIK

-252 TTKEEIMNNEES
+252 NVKEEIMNNEEG
-264 NIPHISTKKNFF
+264 NIPHIPTKKKFF
-276 NNSVNYNNSVKSDI
+276 NNSVNYNNSIKSDI
-290 QKRNKTVIDKKEVN
+290 QKRNKTVIGKKEVN
-304 SLINMNENNDN
+304 SLINLNENKEN
-315 LILKNKILDNG
+315 LLLKNIILDNG
-326 KYYLSKNNNIFNSQ
+326 KLIEKKNKIFNSQ
-340 INYNDND
+340 INYNDNL
-347 SVENDNNNDNAIKKK
+347 ETDNEIKKK

-370 ELEKKKEKLNRNKV
+370 ELEKKKEKLNRNKE
-384 NEIDNIQNNNIN
+384 NEDDNIQNNNIN

-404 IMFNDHSENID
+404 IKFNDNSDNSE
-415 HAFRMNNDEETPN
+415 HAFSMNNDEEVHSKKSN
-428 KNNYINENNL
+428 INQDDL
-438 ETNLNSNEIE
+438 ELKLNPNEIE
-448 NQNVNN
+448 NQNINN
-454 FHFDNPMSTYNKK
+454 FHFDNPLNAYNKK
-467 LLKNGLYKGKYKSTK
+467 ILKNGLYKSKYKLAN

-546 KEDILKLITQ
+546 KESILKLITQ

-569 MNTGLQNIIHCI
+569 MNTGLQNIVHCI

-627 SYDPTLF
+627 SYDPTFF
-634 RNNFCRNHKEY
+634 RNNFCRCHKEY
-645 SDHEQ
+645 ADHEQ

-717 FKCECGD
+717 FKCDCGD
-724 ISYSFEKILD
+724 VSYSFEKILD
-734 IPLLFPKETSNKE
+734 IPLLFPKEITNKE
-747 IHLNDLLNLY
+747 IHLNDLLSLY
-757 FNGEKISWSLS
+757 FNGEKISWSLP
-768 CQKCGQKNIERDK
+768 CQKCGQKNLERDK

-800 PITGVK
+800 PITCVK
-806 MNKVINFEEIID
+806 VNKVITFEEIID

-855 YTKVGDNWYEF
+855 YTKVGENWYEF

-871 KLINLNLKSRAA
+871 KLINLNLKSKAA

>member
-1 MNSNKY
+1 MNTNKY
-7 GKLNSTKQIPSSSKQ
+7 GKLSSTKQIPSSNKQ
-22 TKKNV
+22 TKKTV
-27 SKKTVNQ
+27 SKKTVNL
-34 PKRISNSL
+34 PKGISDSL
-42 KINQSFPHQGKQ
+42 KINQFFGHQGKQ

-70 IKFDSNDS
+70 IKFDSNES
-78 YKFKH
+78 YKSKQ
-83 SIRNINKQQNLINLS
+83 SIRNMYKQKNLINLS

-110 SKLKILQNKS
+110 SKQKILQNKS
-120 TINRNES
+120 TINGNES

-143 INKIPSS
+143 ISKIPSS

-170 NNKTQIQNIN
+170 NNKTQIKNIN
-180 INHNYIDNNF
+180 INHNYNYNDSNY

-198 LNNKITG
+198 LNNKKTS
-205 VYTNGKEVFN
+205 VYTNGKEAIN
-215 NLLNK
+215 NLLKN
-220 YYKIPQ
+220 YYQIPP

-232 DIKSNSIK
+232 DIQSNSIK
-240 NKELKGSRFLYK
+240 NKELKGPRFLYK
-252 TTKEEIMNNEES
+252 TAKEEIMNNEES
-264 NIPHISTKKNFF
+264 NIPHIPTKKKYF
-276 NNSVNYNNSVKSDI
+276 NNSINYNSSVKSDI
-290 QKRNKTVIDKKEVN
+290 QKRNKTVIGKKEVN
-304 SLINMNENNDN
+304 SLINLNENKEN
-315 LILKNKILDNG
+315 LMLKNIILDNG
-326 KYYLSKNNNIFNSQ
+326 KYNIEKNNNIFNSQ
-340 INYNDND
+340 INYNDN
-347 SVENDNNNDNAIKKK
+347 EETDNVIKKK

-370 ELEKKKEKLNRNKV
+370 ELEKKKEKINRNKE
-384 NEIDNIQNNNIN
+384 NEDDNIQNNNTN

-404 IMFNDHSENID
+404 IKFKDNSDNSE
-415 HAFRMNNDEETPN
+415 HAFRMNNDEEESTK
-428 KNNYINENNL
+428 KNNINENNL
-438 ETNLNSNEIE
+438 ELNLSPKETE
-448 NQNVNN
+448 NQNDNN

-467 LLKNGLYKGKYKSTK
+467 LMKNGLYKGKYKSTK

-509 NILNP
+509 TILNP

-531 KNNYQIKKDINKIKD
+531 KNNYQIKKDINKKKD
-546 KEDILKLITQ
+546 KESVLKLITQ

-607 INLCVSL
+607 INLCISL

-627 SYDPTLF
+627 SYDPTIF

-645 SDHEQ
+645 ADHEQ

-676 YKELVTEGKTKEQQN
+676 YKELTTEGKTKEQQN

-717 FKCECGD
+717 FRCDCGD
-724 ISYSFEKILD
+724 VSYSFEKILD
-734 IPLLFPKETSNKE
+734 IPLLFPKEITNKE
-747 IHLNDLLNLY
+747 VHLNDLLDLY

-768 CQKCGQKNIERDK
+768 CQKCGQKNLERDK

-800 PITGVK
+800 PITCVK
-806 MNKVINFEEIID
+806 VNKVINFEEVID
-818 LKSFCDNDFFN
+818 LKSYCDNDFFN

-871 KLINLNLKSRAA
+871 KLINLNLKSKAA

>member
-1 MNSNKY
+1 MNTNKY

-27 SKKTVNQ
+27 SKKTINF
-34 PKRISNSL
+34 PKGNSNSL

-70 IKFDSNDS
+70 IKFDSNET
-78 YKFKH
+78 YKSKH
-83 SIRNINKQQNLINLS
+83 SIRNMYKQKNLINLS

-110 SKLKILQNKS
+110 SKQKILQNKS
-120 TINRNES
+120 SINRNES
-127 LNKILFSAN
+127 LNKILFSAS
-136 KKSKISK
+136 KKSKINK
-143 INKIPSS
+143 ISKIPSS

-180 INHNYIDNNF
+180 INHNYKDSNF
-190 IINNSNNN
+190 INNNSNNN
-198 LNNKITG
+198 INNRITS
-205 VYTNGKEVFN
+205 VFTNGKEVFN
-215 NLLNK
+215 NFLNK
-220 YYKIPQ
+220 YYQIPQ

-232 DIKSNSIK
+232 DIQSNSIK

-252 TTKEEIMNNEES
+252 SAKEEITNSEEG
-264 NIPHISTKKNFF
+264 NIPHISTKKKYF

-290 QKRNKTVIDKKEVN
+290 QKRNKTVIGKKEVN
-304 SLINMNENNDN
+304 SLINLNENKEN
-315 LILKNKILDNG
+315 LLLKNIILDNG
-326 KYYLSKNNNIFNSQ
+326 KLIEKKNKIFNSQ
-340 INYNDND
+340 INYNDNL
-347 SVENDNNNDNAIKKK
+347 ETDNEIKKK

-370 ELEKKKEKLNRNKV
+370 ELEKKKEKLNRNKE
-384 NEIDNIQNNNIN
+384 NEDDNIQNNNIN

-404 IMFNDHSENID
+404 IKFNDNSDNSE
-415 HAFRMNNDEETPN
+415 HAFSMNNDEEVHSR
-428 KNNYINENNL
+428 KNNINQDDL
-438 ETNLNSNEIE
+438 ELKLNPNEIE
-448 NQNVNN
+448 NQNINN
-454 FHFDNPMSTYNKK
+454 FHFDNPLNAYNKK
-467 LLKNGLYKGKYKSTK
+467 ILKNGLYKSKYKLAN

-546 KEDILKLITQ
+546 KESILKLITQ

-569 MNTGLQNIIHCI
+569 MNTGLQNIVHCI
-581 PFMKQFLSIIN
+581 PFMKQFLLIIN

-627 SYDPTLF
+627 SYDPTFF
-634 RNNFCRNHKEY
+634 RNNFCRCHKEY
-645 SDHEQ
+645 ADHEQ

-717 FKCECGD
+717 FKCDCGD
-724 ISYSFEKILD
+724 VSYSFEKILD
-734 IPLLFPKETSNKE
+734 IPLLFPKEITNKE
-747 IHLNDLLNLY
+747 IHLNDLLSLY
-757 FNGEKISWSLS
+757 FNGEKISWSLP
-768 CQKCGQKNIERDK
+768 CQKCGQKNLERDK

-800 PITGVK
+800 PITCVK
-806 MNKVINFEEIID
+806 VNKVITFEEIID

-855 YTKVGDNWYEF
+855 YTKVGENWYEF

-871 KLINLNLKSRAA
+871 KLINLNLKSKAA

>member
-1 MNSNKY
+1 MNTNKY

-27 SKKTVNQ
+27 SKKTVNF
-34 PKRISNSL
+34 PKGNSNSL

-70 IKFDSNDS
+70 IKFDSNET
-78 YKFKH
+78 YKSKH
-83 SIRNINKQQNLINLS
+83 SIRNMYKQKNLINLS

-110 SKLKILQNKS
+110 SKQKILQNKS
-120 TINRNES
+120 SINRNES
-127 LNKILFSAN
+127 LNKILFSAS
-136 KKSKISK
+136 KKSKINK
-143 INKIPSS
+143 ISKIPSS

-180 INHNYIDNNF
+180 INHNYKDSNF

-198 LNNKITG
+198 INNRITS
-205 VYTNGKEVFN
+205 VFTNGKEVFN
-215 NLLNK
+215 NFLNK
-220 YYKIPQ
+220 YYQIPQ

-232 DIKSNSIK
+232 DIQSNSIK

-252 TTKEEIMNNEES
+252 NVKEEIMNNEEG
-264 NIPHISTKKNFF
+264 NIPHIPTKKKFF
-276 NNSVNYNNSVKSDI
+276 NNSVNYNNSIKSDI
-290 QKRNKTVIDKKEVN
+290 QKRNKTVIGKKEVN
-304 SLINMNENNDN
+304 SLINLNENKEN
-315 LILKNKILDNG
+315 LLLKNIILDNG
-326 KYYLSKNNNIFNSQ
+326 KLIEKKNKIFNSQ
-340 INYNDND
+340 INYNDNL
-347 SVENDNNNDNAIKKK
+347 ETDNEIKKK

-370 ELEKKKEKLNRNKV
+370 ELEKKKEKLNRNKE
-384 NEIDNIQNNNIN
+384 NEDDNIQNNNIN

-404 IMFNDHSENID
+404 IKFNDNSDNSE
-415 HAFRMNNDEETPN
+415 HAFSMNNDEEVHSR
-428 KNNYINENNL
+428 KNNINQDDL
-438 ETNLNSNEIE
+438 ELKLDPNEIE

-454 FHFDNPMSTYNKK
+454 FHFDNPLNAYNKK
-467 LLKNGLYKGKYKSTK
+467 IMKNGLYKSKYKLAN

-546 KEDILKLITQ
+546 KESILKLITQ

-569 MNTGLQNIIHCI
+569 MNTGLQNIVHCI
-581 PFMKQFLSIIN
+581 PFMKQFLLIIN

-627 SYDPTLF
+627 SYDPTFF
-634 RNNFCRNHKEY
+634 RNNFCRCHKEY
-645 SDHEQ
+645 ADHEQ

-717 FKCECGD
+717 FKCDCGD
-724 ISYSFEKILD
+724 VSYSFEKILD
-734 IPLLFPKETSNKE
+734 IPLLFPKEITNKE
-747 IHLNDLLNLY
+747 IHLNDLLSLY
-757 FNGEKISWSLS
+757 FNGEKISWSLP
-768 CQKCGQKNIERDK
+768 CQKCGQKNLERDK

-800 PITGVK
+800 PITCVK
-806 MNKVINFEEIID
+806 VNKVITFEEIID

-855 YTKVGDNWYEF
+855 YTKVGENWYEF

-871 KLINLNLKSRAA
+871 KLINLNLKSKAA

>member
-1 MNSNKY
+1 MNTNKY

-27 SKKTVNQ
+27 SKKTVNF
-34 PKRISNSL
+34 PKGNSNSL

-70 IKFDSNDS
+70 IKFDSNET
-78 YKFKH
+78 YKSKH
-83 SIRNINKQQNLINLS
+83 SIRNMYKQKNLINLS

-110 SKLKILQNKS
+110 SKQKILQNKS
-120 TINRNES
+120 SINRNES
-127 LNKILFSAN
+127 LNKILFSAS
-136 KKSKISK
+136 KKSKINK
-143 INKIPSS
+143 ISKIPSS

-180 INHNYIDNNF
+180 INHNYKDSNF

-198 LNNKITG
+198 INNRITS
-205 VYTNGKEVFN
+205 VFTNGKEVFN
-215 NLLNK
+215 NFLNK
-220 YYKIPQ
+220 YYQIPQ

-232 DIKSNSIK
+232 DIQSNSIK

-252 TTKEEIMNNEES
+252 NVKEEIMNNEEG
-264 NIPHISTKKNFF
+264 NIPHIPTKKKFF
-276 NNSVNYNNSVKSDI
+276 NNSVNYNNSIKSDI
-290 QKRNKTVIDKKEVN
+290 QKRNKTVIGKKEVN
-304 SLINMNENNDN
+304 SLINLNENKEN
-315 LILKNKILDNG
+315 LLLKNIILDNG
-326 KYYLSKNNNIFNSQ
+326 KLIEKKNKIFNSQ
-340 INYNDND
+340 INYNDNL
-347 SVENDNNNDNAIKKK
+347 ETDNEIKKK

-370 ELEKKKEKLNRNKV
+370 ELEKKKEKLNRNKE
-384 NEIDNIQNNNIN
+384 NEDDNIQNNNIN

-404 IMFNDHSENID
+404 IKFNDNSDNSE
-415 HAFRMNNDEETPN
+415 HAFSMNNDEEVHSR
-428 KNNYINENNL
+428 KNNINQDNL
-438 ETNLNSNEIE
+438 ELKLDPNEIE

-454 FHFDNPMSTYNKK
+454 FHFDNPLNAYNKK
-467 LLKNGLYKGKYKSTK
+467 IMKNGLYKSKYKLAN

-546 KEDILKLITQ
+546 KESILKLITQ

-569 MNTGLQNIIHCI
+569 MNTGLQNIVHCI
-581 PFMKQFLSIIN
+581 PFMKQFLLIIN

-627 SYDPTLF
+627 SYDPTFF
-634 RNNFCRNHKEY
+634 RNNFCRCHKEY
-645 SDHEQ
+645 ADHEQ

-717 FKCECGD
+717 FKCDCGD
-724 ISYSFEKILD
+724 VSYSFEKILD
-734 IPLLFPKETSNKE
+734 IPLLFPKEITNKE
-747 IHLNDLLNLY
+747 IHLNDLLSLY
-757 FNGEKISWSLS
+757 FNGEKISWSLP
-768 CQKCGQKNIERDK
+768 CQKCGQKNLERDK

-800 PITGVK
+800 PITCVK
-806 MNKVINFEEIID
+806 VNKVITFEEIID

-855 YTKVGDNWYEF
+855 YTKVGENWYEF

-871 KLINLNLKSRAA
+871 KLINLNLKSKAA

>member
-1 MNSNKY
+1 MNTNKY

-27 SKKTVNQ
+27 SKKTINF
-34 PKRISNSL
+34 PKGNSNSL

-70 IKFDSNDS
+70 IKFDSNET
-78 YKFKH
+78 YKSKH
-83 SIRNINKQQNLINLS
+83 SIRNMYKQKNLINLS

-110 SKLKILQNKS
+110 SKQKILQNKS
-120 TINRNES
+120 SINRNES
-127 LNKILFSAN
+127 LNKILFSAS
-136 KKSKISK
+136 KKSKINK
-143 INKIPSS
+143 ISKIPSS

-180 INHNYIDNNF
+180 INHNYKDSNF
-190 IINNSNNN
+190 INNNSNNN
-198 LNNKITG
+198 INNKITS
-205 VYTNGKEVFN
+205 VFTNGKEVFN
-215 NLLNK
+215 NFLNK
-220 YYKIPQ
+220 YYQIPQ

-232 DIKSNSIK
+232 DIQSNSIK

-252 TTKEEIMNNEES
+252 NVKEEIMNNEEG
-264 NIPHISTKKNFF
+264 NIPHIPTKKKFF
-276 NNSVNYNNSVKSDI
+276 NNSVNYNNSIKSDI
-290 QKRNKTVIDKKEVN
+290 QKRNKTVIGKKEVN
-304 SLINMNENNDN
+304 SLINLNENKEN
-315 LILKNKILDNG
+315 LLLKNIILDNG
-326 KYYLSKNNNIFNSQ
+326 KLIEKKNKIFNSQ
-340 INYNDND
+340 INYNDNL
-347 SVENDNNNDNAIKKK
+347 ETDNEIKKK

-370 ELEKKKEKLNRNKV
+370 ELEKKKEKLNRNKE
-384 NEIDNIQNNNIN
+384 NEDDNIQNNNIN

-404 IMFNDHSENID
+404 IKFNDNSDNSE
-415 HAFRMNNDEETPN
+415 HAFSMNNDEEVHSKKSN
-428 KNNYINENNL
+428 INQDDL
-438 ETNLNSNEIE
+438 ELKLNPNEIE
-448 NQNVNN
+448 NQNINN
-454 FHFDNPMSTYNKK
+454 FHFDNPLNAYNKK
-467 LLKNGLYKGKYKSTK
+467 ILKNGLYKSKYKLAN

-546 KEDILKLITQ
+546 KESILKLITQ

-569 MNTGLQNIIHCI
+569 MNTGLQNIVHCI
-581 PFMKQFLSIIN
+581 PFMKQFLLIIN

-627 SYDPTLF
+627 SYDPTFF
-634 RNNFCRNHKEY
+634 RNNFCRCHKEY
-645 SDHEQ
+645 ADHEQ

-676 YKELVTEGKTKEQQN
+676 YKELATEGKTKEQQN
-691 YEYNNFYLC
+691 YEYHNFYLC

-717 FKCECGD
+717 FKCDCGD
-724 ISYSFEKILD
+724 VSYSFEKILD
-734 IPLLFPKETSNKE
+734 IPLLFPKEITNKE
-747 IHLNDLLNLY
+747 IHLNDLLSLY
-757 FNGEKISWSLS
+757 FNGEKISWSLP
-768 CQKCGQKNIERDK
+768 CQKCGQKNLERDK

-800 PITGVK
+800 PITCVK
-806 MNKVINFEEIID
+806 VNKVITFEEIID

-855 YTKVGDNWYEF
+855 YTKVGENWYEF

-871 KLINLNLKSRAA
+871 KLINLNLKSKAA

>member
-1 MNSNKY
+1 MNTNKY

-27 SKKTVNQ
+27 SKKTINF
-34 PKRISNSL
+34 PKGNSNSL

-70 IKFDSNDS
+70 IKFDSNET
-78 YKFKH
+78 YKSKH
-83 SIRNINKQQNLINLS
+83 SIRSMYKQKNLINLS

-110 SKLKILQNKS
+110 SKQKILQNKS
-120 TINRNES
+120 SINRNES
-127 LNKILFSAN
+127 LNKILFSAS
-136 KKSKISK
+136 KKSKINK
-143 INKIPSS
+143 ISKIPSS

-180 INHNYIDNNF
+180 INHNYKDSNF
-190 IINNSNNN
+190 INNNSNNN
-198 LNNKITG
+198 INNRITS
-205 VYTNGKEVFN
+205 VFTNGKEVFN
-215 NLLNK
+215 NFLNK
-220 YYKIPQ
+220 YYQIPQ

-232 DIKSNSIK
+232 DIQSNSIK

-252 TTKEEIMNNEES
+252 NVKEEIMNNEEG
-264 NIPHISTKKNFF
+264 NIPHIPTKKKFF
-276 NNSVNYNNSVKSDI
+276 NNSVNYNNSIKSDI
-290 QKRNKTVIDKKEVN
+290 QKRNKTVIGKKEVN
-304 SLINMNENNDN
+304 SLINLNENKEN
-315 LILKNKILDNG
+315 LLLKNIILDNG
-326 KYYLSKNNNIFNSQ
+326 KLIEKKNKIFNSQ
-340 INYNDND
+340 INYNDNL
-347 SVENDNNNDNAIKKK
+347 ETDNEIKKK

-370 ELEKKKEKLNRNKV
+370 ELEKKKEKLNRNKE
-384 NEIDNIQNNNIN
+384 NEDDNIQNNNIN

-404 IMFNDHSENID
+404 IKFNDNSDNSE
-415 HAFRMNNDEETPN
+415 HAFSMNNDEEVHSKKSN
-428 KNNYINENNL
+428 INQDDL
-438 ETNLNSNEIE
+438 ELKLNPNEIE
-448 NQNVNN
+448 NQNINN
-454 FHFDNPMSTYNKK
+454 FHFDNPLNAYNKK
-467 LLKNGLYKGKYKSTK
+467 ILKNGLYKSKYKLAN

-546 KEDILKLITQ
+546 KESILKLITQ

-569 MNTGLQNIIHCI
+569 MNTGLQNIVHCI

-627 SYDPTLF
+627 SYDPTFF
-634 RNNFCRNHKEY
+634 RNNFCRCHKEY
-645 SDHEQ
+645 ADHEQ

-717 FKCECGD
+717 FKCDCGD
-724 ISYSFEKILD
+724 VSYSFEKILD
-734 IPLLFPKETSNKE
+734 IPLLFPKEITNKE
-747 IHLNDLLNLY
+747 IHLNDLLSLY
-757 FNGEKISWSLS
+757 FNGEKISWSLP
-768 CQKCGQKNIERDK
+768 CQKCGQKNLERDK

-800 PITGVK
+800 PITCVK
-806 MNKVINFEEIID
+806 VNKVITFEEIID

-855 YTKVGDNWYEF
+855 YTKVGENWYEF

-871 KLINLNLKSRAA
+871 KLINLNLKSKAA

>member
-1 MNSNKY
+1 MNTNKY

-27 SKKTVNQ
+27 SKKTVNF
-34 PKRISNSL
+34 PKGNSNSL

-70 IKFDSNDS
+70 IKFDSNET
-78 YKFKH
+78 YKSKH
-83 SIRNINKQQNLINLS
+83 NIRNMYKQKNLINLS

-110 SKLKILQNKS
+110 SKQKILQNKS
-120 TINRNES
+120 SINRNES
-127 LNKILFSAN
+127 LNKILFSAS
-136 KKSKISK
+136 KKSKINK
-143 INKIPSS
+143 ISKIPSS

-180 INHNYIDNNF
+180 INHNYKDSNF
-190 IINNSNNN
+190 INNNSNNN
-198 LNNKITG
+198 INNRITS
-205 VYTNGKEVFN
+205 VFTNGKEVFN
-215 NLLNK
+215 NFLNK
-220 YYKIPQ
+220 YYQIPQ

-232 DIKSNSIK
+232 DIQSNSIK

-252 TTKEEIMNNEES
+252 NVKEEIMNNEEG
-264 NIPHISTKKNFF
+264 NIPHIPTKKKFF
-276 NNSVNYNNSVKSDI
+276 NNSVNYNNSIKSDI
-290 QKRNKTVIDKKEVN
+290 QKRNKTVIGKKEVN
-304 SLINMNENNDN
+304 SLINLNENKEN
-315 LILKNKILDNG
+315 LLLKNIILDNG
-326 KYYLSKNNNIFNSQ
+326 KLIEKKNKIFNSQ
-340 INYNDND
+340 INYNDNL
-347 SVENDNNNDNAIKKK
+347 ETDNEIKKK

-370 ELEKKKEKLNRNKV
+370 ELEKKKEKLNRNKE
-384 NEIDNIQNNNIN
+384 NEDDNIQNNNIN

-404 IMFNDHSENID
+404 IKFNDNSDNSE
-415 HAFRMNNDEETPN
+415 HAFSMNNDEEVHSR
-428 KNNYINENNL
+428 KNNINQDDL
-438 ETNLNSNEIE
+438 ELKLNPNEIE
-448 NQNVNN
+448 NQNINN
-454 FHFDNPMSTYNKK
+454 FHFDNPLNAYNKK
-467 LLKNGLYKGKYKSTK
+467 ILKNGLYKSKYKLAN

-546 KEDILKLITQ
+546 KESILKLITQ

-569 MNTGLQNIIHCI
+569 MNTGLQNIVHCI

-627 SYDPTLF
+627 SYDPTFF
-634 RNNFCRNHKEY
+634 RNNFCRCHKEY
-645 SDHEQ
+645 ADHEQ

-717 FKCECGD
+717 FKCDCGD
-724 ISYSFEKILD
+724 VSYSFEKILD
-734 IPLLFPKETSNKE
+734 IPLLFPKEITNKE
-747 IHLNDLLNLY
+747 IHLNDLLSLY
-757 FNGEKISWSLS
+757 FNGEKISWSLP
-768 CQKCGQKNIERDK
+768 CQKCGQKNLERDK

-800 PITGVK
+800 PITCVK
-806 MNKVINFEEIID
+806 VNKVITFEEIID

-855 YTKVGDNWYEF
+855 YTKVGENWYEF

-871 KLINLNLKSRAA
+871 KLINLNLKSKAA

>member
-1 MNSNKY
+1 MNTNKY

-27 SKKTVNQ
+27 SKKTVNF
-34 PKRISNSL
+34 PKGNSNSL

-70 IKFDSNDS
+70 IKFDSNET
-78 YKFKH
+78 YKSKH
-83 SIRNINKQQNLINLS
+83 SIRNMYKQKNLINLS

-110 SKLKILQNKS
+110 SKQKILQNKS
-120 TINRNES
+120 SINRNES
-127 LNKILFSAN
+127 LNKILFSAS
-136 KKSKISK
+136 KKSKINK
-143 INKIPSS
+143 ISKIPSS

-180 INHNYIDNNF
+180 INHNYKDSNF

-198 LNNKITG
+198 INNRITS
-205 VYTNGKEVFN
+205 VFTNGKEVFN
-215 NLLNK
+215 NFLNK
-220 YYKIPQ
+220 YYQIPQ

-232 DIKSNSIK
+232 DIQSNSIK

-252 TTKEEIMNNEES
+252 NVKEEIMNNEEG
-264 NIPHISTKKNFF
+264 NIPHIPTKKKFF
-276 NNSVNYNNSVKSDI
+276 NNSVNYNNSIKSDI
-290 QKRNKTVIDKKEVN
+290 QKRNKTVIGKKEVN
-304 SLINMNENNDN
+304 SLINLNENKEN
-315 LILKNKILDNG
+315 LLLKNIILDNG
-326 KYYLSKNNNIFNSQ
+326 KLIEKKNKIFNSQ
-340 INYNDND
+340 INYNDNL
-347 SVENDNNNDNAIKKK
+347 ETDNEIKKK

-370 ELEKKKEKLNRNKV
+370 ELEKKKEKLNRNKE
-384 NEIDNIQNNNIN
+384 NEDDNIQNNNIN

-404 IMFNDHSENID
+404 IKFNDNSDNSE
-415 HAFRMNNDEETPN
+415 HAFSMNNDEEVHSR
-428 KNNYINENNL
+428 KNNINQDDL
-438 ETNLNSNEIE
+438 ELKLDPNEIE

-454 FHFDNPMSTYNKK
+454 FHFDNPLNAYNKK
-467 LLKNGLYKGKYKSTK
+467 ILKNGLYKSKYKLAN

-546 KEDILKLITQ
+546 KESILKLITQ

-569 MNTGLQNIIHCI
+569 MNTGLQNIVHCI

-627 SYDPTLF
+627 SYDPTFF
-634 RNNFCRNHKEY
+634 RNNFCRCHKEY
-645 SDHEQ
+645 ADHEQ

-717 FKCECGD
+717 FKCDCGD
-724 ISYSFEKILD
+724 VSYSFEKILD
-734 IPLLFPKETSNKE
+734 IPLLFPKEITNKE
-747 IHLNDLLNLY
+747 IHLNDLLSLY
-757 FNGEKISWSLS
+757 FNGEKISWSLP
-768 CQKCGQKNIERDK
+768 CQKCGQKNLERDK

-800 PITGVK
+800 PITCVK
-806 MNKVINFEEIID
+806 VNKVITFEEIID

-855 YTKVGDNWYEF
+855 YTKVGENWYEF

-871 KLINLNLKSRAA
+871 KLINLNLKSKAA

>member
-1 MNSNKY
+1 MNTNKY

-27 SKKTVNQ
+27 SKKTVNF
-34 PKRISNSL
+34 PKGNSNSL

-70 IKFDSNDS
+70 IKFDSNET
-78 YKFKH
+78 YKSKH
-83 SIRNINKQQNLINLS
+83 SIRNMYKQKNLINLS

-110 SKLKILQNKS
+110 SKQKILQNKS
-120 TINRNES
+120 SINRNES
-127 LNKILFSAN
+127 LNKILFSAS
-136 KKSKISK
+136 KKSKINK
-143 INKIPSS
+143 ISKIPSS

-180 INHNYIDNNF
+180 INHNYKDSNF
-190 IINNSNNN
+190 INNNSNNN
-198 LNNKITG
+198 INNRITS
-205 VYTNGKEVFN
+205 VFTNGKEVFN
-215 NLLNK
+215 NFLNK
-220 YYKIPQ
+220 YYQIPQ

-232 DIKSNSIK
+232 DIQSNSIK

-252 TTKEEIMNNEES
+252 NVKEEIMNNEEG
-264 NIPHISTKKNFF
+264 NIPHIPTKKKFF
-276 NNSVNYNNSVKSDI
+276 NNSVNYNNSIKSDI
-290 QKRNKTVIDKKEVN
+290 QKRNKTVIGKKEVN
-304 SLINMNENNDN
+304 SLINLNENKEN
-315 LILKNKILDNG
+315 LLLKNIILDNG
-326 KYYLSKNNNIFNSQ
+326 KLIEKKNKIFNSQ
-340 INYNDND
+340 INYNDNL
-347 SVENDNNNDNAIKKK
+347 ETDNEIKKK

-370 ELEKKKEKLNRNKV
+370 ELEKKKEKLNRNKE
-384 NEIDNIQNNNIN
+384 NEDDNIQNNNIN

-404 IMFNDHSENID
+404 IKLNDNSDNSE
-415 HAFRMNNDEETPN
+415 HAFSMNNDEEVHSR
-428 KNNYINENNL
+428 KNNINQDDL
-438 ETNLNSNEIE
+438 ELKLDPNEIE

-454 FHFDNPMSTYNKK
+454 FHFDNPLNAYNKK
-467 LLKNGLYKGKYKSTK
+467 ILKNGLYKSKYKLAN

-546 KEDILKLITQ
+546 KESILKLITQ

-569 MNTGLQNIIHCI
+569 MNTGLQNIVHCI

-627 SYDPTLF
+627 SYDPTFF
-634 RNNFCRNHKEY
+634 RNNFCRCHKEY
-645 SDHEQ
+645 ADHEQ

-717 FKCECGD
+717 FKCDCGD
-724 ISYSFEKILD
+724 VSYSFEKILD
-734 IPLLFPKETSNKE
+734 IPLLFPKEITNKE
-747 IHLNDLLNLY
+747 IHLNDLLSLY
-757 FNGEKISWSLS
+757 FNGEKISWSLP
-768 CQKCGQKNIERDK
+768 CQKCGQKNLERDK

-800 PITGVK
+800 PITCVK
-806 MNKVINFEEIID
+806 VNKVITFEEIID

-855 YTKVGDNWYEF
+855 YTKVGENWYEF

-871 KLINLNLKSRAA
+871 KLINLNLKSKAA

>member
-1 MNSNKY
+1 MNTNKY

-27 SKKTVNQ
+27 SKKTINF
-34 PKRISNSL
+34 PKGNSNSL

-70 IKFDSNDS
+70 IKFDSNET
-78 YKFKH
+78 YKSKH
-83 SIRNINKQQNLINLS
+83 SIRSMYKQKNLINLS

-110 SKLKILQNKS
+110 SKQKILQNKS
-120 TINRNES
+120 SINRNES
-127 LNKILFSAN
+127 LNKILFSAS
-136 KKSKISK
+136 KKSKINK
-143 INKIPSS
+143 ISKIPSS

-180 INHNYIDNNF
+180 INHNYKDSNF
-190 IINNSNNN
+190 INNNSNNN
-198 LNNKITG
+198 INNRITS
-205 VYTNGKEVFN
+205 VFTNGKEVFN
-215 NLLNK
+215 NFLNK
-220 YYKIPQ
+220 YYQIPQ

-232 DIKSNSIK
+232 DIQSNSIK

-252 TTKEEIMNNEES
+252 NAKEEIMNNEEG
-264 NIPHISTKKNFF
+264 NIPHIPTKKKFF
-276 NNSVNYNNSVKSDI
+276 NNSVNYNNSIKSDI
-290 QKRNKTVIDKKEVN
+290 QKRNKTVIGKKEVN
-304 SLINMNENNDN
+304 SLINLNENKEN
-315 LILKNKILDNG
+315 LLLKNIILDNG
-326 KYYLSKNNNIFNSQ
+326 KLIEKKNKIFNSQ
-340 INYNDND
+340 INYNDNL
-347 SVENDNNNDNAIKKK
+347 ETDNEIKKK

-370 ELEKKKEKLNRNKV
+370 ELEKKKEKLNRNKE
-384 NEIDNIQNNNIN
+384 NEDDNIQNNNIN

-404 IMFNDHSENID
+404 IKFNDNSDNSE
-415 HAFRMNNDEETPN
+415 HAFSMNNDEEVHSR
-428 KNNYINENNL
+428 KNNINQDDL
-438 ETNLNSNEIE
+438 ELKLNPNEIE
-448 NQNVNN
+448 NQNINN
-454 FHFDNPMSTYNKK
+454 FHFDNPLNAYNKK
-467 LLKNGLYKGKYKSTK
+467 ILKNGLYKSKYKLAN

-546 KEDILKLITQ
+546 KESILKLITQ

-569 MNTGLQNIIHCI
+569 MNTGLQNIVHCI

-627 SYDPTLF
+627 SYDPTFF
-634 RNNFCRNHKEY
+634 RNNFCRCHKEY
-645 SDHEQ
+645 ADHEQ

-717 FKCECGD
+717 FKCDCGD
-724 ISYSFEKILD
+724 VSYSFEKILD
-734 IPLLFPKETSNKE
+734 IPLLFPKEITNKE
-747 IHLNDLLNLY
+747 IHLNDLLSLY
-757 FNGEKISWSLS
+757 FNGEKISWSLP
-768 CQKCGQKNIERDK
+768 CQKCGQKNLERDK

-800 PITGVK
+800 PITCVK
-806 MNKVINFEEIID
+806 VNKVITFEEIID

-855 YTKVGDNWYEF
+855 YTKVGENWYEF

-871 KLINLNLKSRAA
+871 KLINLNLKSKAA